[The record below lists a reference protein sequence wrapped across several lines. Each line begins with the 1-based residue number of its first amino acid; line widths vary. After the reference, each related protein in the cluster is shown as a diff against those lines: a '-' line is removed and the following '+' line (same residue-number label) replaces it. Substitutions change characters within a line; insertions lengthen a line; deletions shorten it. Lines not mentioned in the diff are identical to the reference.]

1 MPDIVQ
7 TSEQDSLIYEFGSYF
22 ESLGF
27 QPIAGRIIGLLS
39 VSDKEELSFDEITD
53 KLGISKGSASI
64 ILRNLQTN
72 GCIVSVAVNGERRH
86 YYKLNQQNMF
96 RILDEFDNMCNNVRR
111 LLNSALECKAN
122 KQSSNSVFFQKV
134 IRSIDFYKNNLAEL
148 KQDFA
153 TENIK

>member
-1 MPDIVQ
+1 MPHIEL
-7 TSEQDSLIYEFGSYF
+7 TSEQSELIDEFGSYY

-53 KLGISKGSASI
+53 TLGISKGSASI
-64 ILRNLQTN
+64 ILRNLQSN
-72 GCIVSVAVNGERRH
+72 RCITCVAIDGERRH

-96 RILDEFDNMCNNVRR
+96 KILDDFDNMCNNVRR
-111 LLNSALECKAN
+111 LLNAAIEYKAD
-122 KQSSNSVFFQKV
+122 KQSSNSVFFKKV
-134 IRSIDFYKNNLAEL
+134 VRTIDYYKTNLAEL

-153 TENIK
+153 TE